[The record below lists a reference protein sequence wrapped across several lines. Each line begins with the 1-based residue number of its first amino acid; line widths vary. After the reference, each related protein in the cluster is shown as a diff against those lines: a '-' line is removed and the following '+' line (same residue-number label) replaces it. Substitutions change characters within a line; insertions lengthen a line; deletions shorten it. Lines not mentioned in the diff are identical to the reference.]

1 MTKLSDEAAQMALS
15 EQGGKFSLK
24 GATFDLKSDFH
35 EHYVW
40 GKQYGNTQGKLNN
53 LLVYYLSG

>member
-40 GKQYGNTQGKLNN
+40 GNNMEALRGNVTIF
-53 LLVYYLSG
+53 